1 MSDFRPVIMVSE
13 SAAMETEVAKST
25 QNTRNE
31 QTNLKQTPM
40 LEQVVHKMPYGADGM
55 QLSKMEVYNPFATI
69 LPNAEAEKAKNYL
82 KQEERNKK
90 KKKKKPITKKKNFW
104 EWLFDLP
111 EGSAP
116 PMESEAESPAA

>member
-1 MSDFRPVIMVSE
+1 MTDFRPVILVSE
-13 SAAMETEVAKST
+13 SAGMKTEVAKSN
-25 QNTRNE
+25 QNNNLQ
-31 QTNLKQTPM
+31 QTNLKATPI
-40 LEQVVHKMPYGADGM
+40 LEQVVHKMPYGPDGM

-82 KQEERNKK
+82 KQEERKK
-90 KKKKKPITKKKNFW
+90 KKKKKKAVTTKKNFW

-116 PMESEAESPAA
+116 PIDT

>member
-1 MSDFRPVIMVSE
+1 MTEFKPIIYVSE
-13 SAAMETEVAKST
+13 SAGMKTEISKT
-25 QNTRNE
+25 NNQKNE
-31 QTNLKQTPM
+31 GTNLKATPT
-40 LEQVVHKMPYGADGM
+40 LEQIVHKMPYGADGM

-82 KQEERNKK
+82 KQEERKK
-90 KKKKKPITKKKNFW
+90 KKKKKKIESKKKNFW

-116 PMESEAESPAA
+116 PIET